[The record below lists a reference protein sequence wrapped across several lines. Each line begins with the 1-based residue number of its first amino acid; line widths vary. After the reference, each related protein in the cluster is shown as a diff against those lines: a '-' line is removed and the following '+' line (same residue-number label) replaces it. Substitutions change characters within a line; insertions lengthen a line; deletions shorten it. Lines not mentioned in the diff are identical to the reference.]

1 MPCFCC
7 SRIGFLRIV
16 SNYSQ
21 GTGLEFLEEEIHNK
35 FLMATKVSENSDR
48 GLFGKKINR
57 FGVSKMALMVHV
69 YHVLFAGCPVDSDDT
84 VITYSRTWY
93 IPFHCKAWRC
103 MPQHWVLIYLLYICS
118 TVFVTWFVLILQLSE
133 LNYVRMLCPMMQL
146 KGSLP
151 SEKIGSRIYTQ
162 PQESQA
168 VVHPCAIYMI
178 IYSGLEL

>member
-16 SNYSQ
+16 SDYSQ

-48 GLFGKKINR
+48 GLFGKKVNR

-84 VITYSRTWY
+84 VITL
-93 IPFHCKAWRC
+93 
-103 MPQHWVLIYLLYICS
+103 V
-118 TVFVTWFVLILQLSE
+118 E
-133 LNYVRMLCPMMQL
+133 L
-146 KGSLP
+146 GTSP
-151 SEKIGSRIYTQ
+151 SIAK
-162 PQESQA
+162 
-168 VVHPCAIYMI
+168 
-178 IYSGLEL
+178 LEGACHNIEC

>member
-57 FGVSKMALMVHV
+57 FGVSKMALMVRV
-69 YHVLFAGCPVDSDDT
+69 YHLLFAGCPMDSDDT
-84 VITYSRTWY
+84 VITLVEPGTS
-93 IPFHCKAWRC
+93 P
-103 MPQHWVLIYLLYICS
+103 LIA
-118 TVFVTWFVLILQLSE
+118 ILE
-133 LNYVRMLCPMMQL
+133 GAYHNFEC
-146 KGSLP
+146 
-151 SEKIGSRIYTQ
+151 
-162 PQESQA
+162 
-168 VVHPCAIYMI
+168 
-178 IYSGLEL
+178 